1 MVYFT
6 YFNNRLATYQKIYMF
21 NFVIA
26 NGLRSRPLRIVF
38 LSTVKLYHRHINL
51 NISFAVNANST
62 FQLVKRSSNQG
73 TRKLKCIQFTHPNT
87 GAKYALKV
95 VNQSRVVF
103 EVCRHH
109 NHMQRINV
117 QLNLHPGDTQRN
129 FISTGRLRSPA
140 QPPLHTIFEGKDTPF
155 VSWYPF
161 HIPGLEL
168 CFSFNCCK
176 CIVFKIYETI
186 TKPERFL
193 DFFHSH

>member
-1 MVYFT
+1 MTFSLSSLSSDLKVPIVFVTWCYHTPSSMKEQADSEIAMESLVRCGRGLNINYVLICMVYFT
-6 YFNNRLATYQKIYMF
+6 YFNNRLLTYPKIYMF

-103 EVCRHH
+103 EVC
-109 NHMQRINV
+109 
-117 QLNLHPGDTQRN
+117 
-129 FISTGRLRSPA
+129 
-140 QPPLHTIFEGKDTPF
+140 
-155 VSWYPF
+155 
-161 HIPGLEL
+161 
-168 CFSFNCCK
+168 
-176 CIVFKIYETI
+176 
-186 TKPERFL
+186 
-193 DFFHSH
+193 